1 MNGGKIPCYFGLQ
14 VLSVSYNSG
23 MSKIWKT
30 FRPDGFVSALFISIF
45 FAWLYPPLGS
55 RTGGFSLSAGAHW
68 GISVIFFFYGLR
80 LDGEKIRSGLSNI
93 KLHLLTQAATFILF
107 PLLILA
113 IAAPLGL
120 IPKSD
125 PFGTVAS
132 ALWLGIFFLA
142 ALPSTVSSS
151 VVMVNI
157 ARGNVPAAI
166 FNASLSSLLGVFLT
180 PLWMR
185 IYLNAETGG
194 TALGA
199 TILSLVVQVI
209 VPVGLGIALNRQLG
223 WFSKKYDSALRRF
236 DQTIILLIVYTSFCH
251 SFAEKM
257 FDGLSFGA
265 LAALSLGM
273 IALFFTVYGLIGLAS
288 GALKFRRADRIVALY
303 CGSKKSLVHG
313 TVMSAVLLAD
323 PKLAGLL
330 ILPTMIYHALQ
341 LLIVGILAQKAQS
354 GNGA

>member
-1 MNGGKIPCYFGLQ
+1 MGNIMNDQ
-14 VLSVSYNSG
+14 
-23 MSKIWKT
+23 WKR
-30 FRPDGFVSALFISIF
+30 FLPDWFVTALFASIF
-45 FAWLYPPLGS
+45 LAWLYPPLGS
-55 RTGGFSLSAGAHW
+55 STGRLSLSSAAHW

-80 LDGEKIRSGLSNI
+80 LDGEKIRAGVSNVR
-93 KLHLLTQAATFILF
+93 LHLLTQSATFLLF

-113 IAAPLGL
+113 VVTPLDL
-120 IPKSD
+120 IPKSA
-125 PFGTVAS
+125 PFGSTAS

-166 FNASLSSLLGVFLT
+166 FNASLSSLLGVFIT

-185 IYLNAETGG
+185 VYLNAETGG

-199 TILSLVVQVI
+199 TILSLVVQVV
-209 VPVGLGIALNRQLG
+209 VPVGLGIALNRRLG
-223 WFSKKYDSALRRF
+223 WFSKKHDRLLRAF

-251 SFAEKM
+251 SFAEEM
-257 FDGLSFGA
+257 FDGLSLGA
-265 LAALSLGM
+265 LAALTAGM
-273 IALFFTVYGLIGLAS
+273 IALFFVVYGLVGAAS
-288 GALKFRRADRIVALY
+288 GLLRFDRDDRITALF

-313 TVMSAVLLAD
+313 TVMSAVLLSD

-330 ILPTMIYHALQ
+330 ILPTMLYHALQ
-341 LLIVGILAQKAQS
+341 LLIVGILAQRMAS
-354 GNGA
+354 RFRRPS

>member
-1 MNGGKIPCYFGLQ
+1 
-14 VLSVSYNSG
+14 
-23 MSKIWKT
+23 MSRIWKT
-30 FRPDGFVSALFISIF
+30 FRPDRFVSALFISIF

-55 RTGGFSLSAGAHW
+55 QTGGFSLSSAAHW

-80 LDGEKIRSGLSNI
+80 LNAEKIRLGLSNLR
-93 KLHLLTQAATFILF
+93 LHLLTQTATFILF

-113 IAAPLGL
+113 VVAPLGL
-120 IPKSD
+120 IPASN
-125 PFGTVAS
+125 PFGTAAS

-194 TALGA
+194 TALTA

-209 VPVGLGIALNRQLG
+209 VPVGLGIALNRRLG
-223 WFSKKYDSALRRF
+223 GFSKKYDSALRQF

-251 SFAEKM
+251 SFVEEM

-265 LAALSLGM
+265 LAALSFGM
-273 IALFFTVYGLIGLAS
+273 IALFFIVYGLIGLAA
-288 GALKFRRADRIVALY
+288 GLLRFNRADRITALY

-313 TVMSAVLLAD
+313 TAMSAVLLAD

-341 LLIVGILAQKAQS
+341 LLIVGALAQTSRAKP
-354 GNGA
+354 